1 MKTWNEKALD
11 NVKNFP
17 SSCTFNPL
25 SLSLCS
31 QQQRGNGQIEAGRSW
46 PLCYALQL
54 SHPCLLF
61 SYFRIGKYINLI
73 VRLSHFQLTVFF
85 PFSANEDAEQANC
98 FTFLAQISRNMYQP
112 WPISSKMLLL
122 LWVPPSIDFRRNIH
136 FWYPLALIFEGLCLL
151 LWVVVLPP
159 TSYDT
164 WPGEFLN
171 HLLFVAVD
179 QGDQDE
185 QQRLQLH

>member
-1 MKTWNEKALD
+1 MSMPF
-11 NVKNFP
+11 KNFP

-54 SHPCLLF
+54 SHPCLHTF

-73 VRLSHFQLTVFF
+73 VRLSHFQLTVFL
-85 PFSANEDAEQANC
+85 PFSANEDAEQANY
-98 FTFLAQISRNMYQP
+98 FTFLVQISRNMYQP

-122 LWVPPSIDFRRNIH
+122 LWVPPSIDFRMKYT
-136 FWYPLALIFEGLCLL
+136 FLISYCFDFCRTLSFTVGCC
-151 LWVVVLPP
+151 P
-159 TSYDT
+159 TTY
-164 WPGEFLN
+164 L
-171 HLLFVAVD
+171 V
-179 QGDQDE
+179 
-185 QQRLQLH
+185 